1 MAMPRLKRLS
11 SFVRPALSGTGV
23 RRALVALTCCGLV
36 WWNLPDAQAGAEAAP
51 DLTTG
56 AQADTIAN
64 AETKPGAMVSTV
76 VPPVASRPASLGSAS
91 ARPQAASRPSPTLTL
106 STGTSANSRQS
117 AMAAVGY
124 IEQEWRLRGQARTY
138 AEDGDWGEDG
148 HWRVKPR
155 GALQAYDTRL
165 LLRRPAD
172 PARFNGMVVVEW
184 LNTSLGFDVDGGWM
198 LARDE
203 LVREGYAWVG
213 VSAEA
218 ASVKSLKKINPGRY
232 AQAVIPDG
240 DMAFDIY
247 TDASLAIRQAANQ
260 WGTPGQPA
268 ARLLGLGYSK
278 SASYIFS
285 YINAFQPLSRAFD
298 GFYMRGAT
306 PAAIRVNDWGLN
318 YVIPPIRADVG
329 APLMQVQTEME
340 VAMSWPLSK
349 TPDTEQV
356 RYWEIAGATHF
367 DLAMRSETLVASQR
381 DANLLTPECFR
392 PGNPLPARLFD
403 HAALHALRQWVNQG
417 TPPPKAP
424 RLQRTSWGFVKDD
437 ANGNALGGLRLP
449 ELDAPRAHYG
459 LFNNFPTN
467 GIGMW
472 ASFSCIAGGSTRPL
486 DEAVIKARY
495 GNDRAYVTAY
505 RQAADKLLSEGFVR
519 PADHAWLMQQA
530 QAAVSQR

>member
-1 MAMPRLKRLS
+1 MPQLKRLS
-11 SFVRPALSGTGV
+11 GSVLTALSGTGARSV
-23 RRALVALTCCGLV
+23 LAPLAFGALAWVGL
-36 WWNLPDAQAGAEAAP
+36 PSAQAGAQAAP
-51 DLTTG
+51 NATPG
-56 AQADTIAN
+56 SHADAVAR
-64 AETKPGAMVSTV
+64 AETKPDASASTV
-76 VPPVASRPASLGSAS
+76 APPVASKPASQGYAI
-91 ARPQAASRPSPTLTL
+91 AHPQATSRPPATLTL
-106 STGTSANSRQS
+106 AAGTPANSRQR
-117 AMAAVGY
+117 AMAALGY

-155 GALQAYDTRL
+155 GPLQAYDTRL
-165 LLRRPAD
+165 LLRRPVD

-203 LVREGYAWVG
+203 IVREGYAWVG

-218 ASVKSLKKINPGRY
+218 ASVKSLKKIKPERY
-232 AQAVIPDG
+232 AQAVMADG
-240 DMAFDIY
+240 DMAFDVY
-247 TDASLAIRQAANQ
+247 TDAALAIRQAASQ
-260 WGTPGQPA
+260 WGVSGSPA
-268 ARLLGLGYSK
+268 VHLLGLGYSK

-318 YVIPPIRADVG
+318 YVIPPIRSDVG
-329 APLMQVQTEME
+329 VPLMQVQTEME

-349 TPDTEQV
+349 TPDTDQL
-356 RYWEIAGATHF
+356 RYWEITGATHF
-367 DLAMRSETLVASQR
+367 DPAMRSETLVASQR
-381 DANLLTPECFR
+381 DAGLLTPECFR

-403 HAALHALRQWVNQG
+403 HAALHALRQWVSTG

-424 RLQRTSWGFVKDD
+424 RLQRTNWGFVKDD
-437 ANGNALGGLRLP
+437 TNGNALGGLRLP

-467 GIGMW
+467 GLGMW

-486 DEAVIKARY
+486 DDAVIKARY
-495 GNDRAYVTAY
+495 ADAQAYLTAY

-530 QAAVSQR
+530 QAAISPH